1 MMVIINHFDKLT
13 INFHRTTNG
22 YRHSCP
28 QSHIKKRGCMNNSII
43 IADPFHRYETKES
56 AVIVAALAWVIIVG
70 STGLAAII
78 ICGWRG
84 AKSIELDWKNAK
96 ATFKCR

>member
-1 MMVIINHFDKLT
+1 MAVRPGQVPLKTIRRGDMDGSLIMV
-13 INFHRTTNG
+13 
-22 YRHSCP
+22 
-28 QSHIKKRGCMNNSII
+28 
-43 IADPFHRYETKES
+43 DPMQRYETKEA

-70 STGLAAII
+70 STGIAAII
-78 ICGWRG
+78 ICGWKG

>member
-1 MMVIINHFDKLT
+1 MSVLRIGGFMNGSLVMV
-13 INFHRTTNG
+13 
-22 YRHSCP
+22 
-28 QSHIKKRGCMNNSII
+28 
-43 IADPFHRYETKES
+43 DPSTRYETKEA

-78 ICGWRG
+78 ICGWKG